1 MEIYN
6 NHKRLFGAAII
17 LFIVLTMFAAIL
29 PAFNAEKNDVPLPG
43 SKPLTADE
51 LAGKGIYIREGCI
64 ACHTQQVRDVDM
76 DKIWGN
82 RPGIAADYARIK
94 RTDVWRNTAML
105 MGSERTGPDL
115 TNIGVRQ
122 PSQDWLLLHFYNPR
136 SVVEQ
141 SVMPAYPWLFEVKEY
156 PFPGDVVVHVPDGYR
171 KGITGQIVATKE
183 AMQLVAY
190 LKSLKQV
197 SLPDGK
203 PTPLFLY
210 GKDSK
215 EAAITQRAGST
226 KATAAPQFDGA
237 ALYTANC
244 SSCHQPNGEGLV
256 GAFPALKGSK
266 VVLDDNPEV
275 QITIIMK
282 GYNGRANEGY
292 GVMPPVGTNN
302 NLKPEEIVAIIN
314 HERTSWGN
322 NSKQVTVDDVK
333 KVIAG
338 LKPANEITAKK

>member
-17 LFIVLTMFAAIL
+17 LFIALTMFAAVL
-29 PAFNAEKNDVPLPG
+29 PALNEEKNNVPLPG
-43 SKPLTADE
+43 SKALTADE
-51 LAGKGIYIREGCI
+51 MAGKGIYIQEGCI

-76 DKIWGN
+76 DKMWGS
-82 RPGIAADYARIK
+82 RPGIPADYARIK

-122 PSQDWLLLHFYNPR
+122 SSQDWLLLHFYNPR
-136 SVVEQ
+136 SVVAQ
-141 SVMPAYPWLFEVKEY
+141 SIMPAYPWLFEVKDY
-156 PFPGDVVVHVPDGYR
+156 AFPGDVVVHVPDEFR

-183 AMQLVAY
+183 ALQLVAY

-215 EAAITQRAGST
+215 EASTAQSAGGN
-226 KATAAPQFDGA
+226 KANAAPQFDGA

-256 GAFPALKGSK
+256 GAFPPLKGSK
-266 VVLDDNPEV
+266 VVLNDDPEV
-275 QITIIMK
+275 QITIIMQ
-282 GYNGRANEGY
+282 GYNGRASEGY

-322 NSKQVTVDDVK
+322 NSKQVTAEEVK
-333 KVIAG
+333 KIIASF
-338 LKPANEITAKK
+338 KTNNSKTAK

>member
-17 LFIVLTMFAAIL
+17 LFIALTMFAAVL
-29 PAFNAEKNDVPLPG
+29 PALNAEKNDVPLPG
-43 SKPLTADE
+43 SKALTVDE
-51 LAGKGIYIREGCI
+51 MAGKGIYIREGCI

-76 DKIWGN
+76 DKIWGS
-82 RPGIAADYARIK
+82 RPGVAADYARIR
-94 RTDVWRNTAML
+94 RTDLWRNTAML

-122 PSQDWLLLHFYNPR
+122 SSQDWLLLHFYNPR

-141 SVMPAYPWLFEVKEY
+141 SIMPAYPWLFEVKDY
-156 PFPGDVVVHVPDGYR
+156 AFPEDVVVHVPDAYR

-197 SLPDGK
+197 KLPDGK

-215 EAAITQRAGST
+215 ETATAQSAGNS
-226 KATAAPQFDGA
+226 KATGAPQFDGA

-256 GAFPALKGSK
+256 GAFPPLKGSK

-275 QITIIMK
+275 QITIIMQ
-282 GYNGRANEGY
+282 GYNGRASEGY
-292 GVMPPVGTNN
+292 GAMPPVGTNN

-322 NSKQVTVDDVK
+322 KSKQVTVEEVK
-333 KVIAG
+333 KFIAG
-338 LKPANEITAKK
+338 LKPATNITAKK

>member
-51 LAGKGIYIREGCI
+51 MAGKGIYIREGCI

-76 DKIWGN
+76 DRIWGS
-82 RPGIAADYARIK
+82 RPGIAADFARIK
-94 RTDVWRNTAML
+94 RTDIWRNTAML

-136 SVVEQ
+136 AVVQQ
-141 SVMPAYPWLFEVKEY
+141 SIMPAYPWLFEVKDY
-156 PFPGDVVVHVPDGYR
+156 PFPGDVVVHVPDEFR
-171 KGITGQIVATKE
+171 KGVTGQIVATKE

-215 EAAITQRAGST
+215 ESAIPPSSGTNKT
-226 KATAAPQFDGA
+226 TAAPQLDGA

-244 SSCHQPNGEGLV
+244 SSCHQPNGEGLI

-266 VVLDDNPEV
+266 VVLNDNPET
-275 QITIIMK
+275 QITIIMQ
-282 GYNGRANEGY
+282 GYNGRVSEGY

-322 NSKQVTVDDVK
+322 NSKQVTMDDVK

-338 LKPANEITAKK
+338 LKQEKNTIAK

>member
-1 MEIYN
+1 
-6 NHKRLFGAAII
+6 
-17 LFIVLTMFAAIL
+17 
-29 PAFNAEKNDVPLPG
+29 
-43 SKPLTADE
+43 
-51 LAGKGIYIREGCI
+51 
-64 ACHTQQVRDVDM
+64 
-76 DKIWGN
+76 
-82 RPGIAADYARIK
+82 
-94 RTDVWRNTAML
+94 
-105 MGSERTGPDL
+105 
-115 TNIGVRQ
+115 
-122 PSQDWLLLHFYNPR
+122 
-136 SVVEQ
+136 
-141 SVMPAYPWLFEVKEY
+141 
-156 PFPGDVVVHVPDGYR
+156 
-171 KGITGQIVATKE
+171 
-183 AMQLVAY
+183 MQLVAY

-215 EAAITQRAGST
+215 EAAIAQRAGSA

-302 NLKPEEIVAIIN
+302 NLSAEEIVAIIN

-333 KVIAG
+333 KAIAA

>member
-6 NHKRLFGAAII
+6 HHKRLFGAAII

-29 PAFNAEKNDVPLPG
+29 PALNAEKNDVPLPG
-43 SKPLTADE
+43 SKPLTGDE
-51 LAGKGIYIREGCI
+51 LAGKGVYIREGCI

-76 DKIWGN
+76 DKIWGS
-82 RPGIAADYARIK
+82 RPGIAADYARIT

-115 TNIGVRQ
+115 TNIGIRQ

-141 SVMPAYPWLFEVKEY
+141 SIMPAYPWLFEVKEY
-156 PFPGDVVVHVPDGYR
+156 PFPGDVVVHVPDEYR

-190 LKSLKQV
+190 LQSLKQV
-197 SLPDGK
+197 SLPVGK

-210 GKDSK
+210 GKDAKASSI
-215 EAAITQRAGST
+215 APTTGSM
-226 KATAAPQFDGA
+226 KAPATPQLDGA

-244 SSCHQPNGEGLV
+244 SSCHQPNGEGLT
-256 GAFPALKGSK
+256 GAFPPLKGSK

-275 QITIIMK
+275 QITIIMM
-282 GYNGRANEGY
+282 GYNGRASEGY

-314 HERTSWGN
+314 HERSSWGN
-322 NSKQVTVDDVK
+322 NAKQVTVDDVK

-338 LKPANEITAKK
+338 LKPANVLAAKK

>member
-29 PAFNAEKNDVPLPG
+29 PAFNAEKNNVPLPG

-51 LAGKGIYIREGCI
+51 LAGKAIYIREGCI

-76 DKIWGN
+76 DRIWGS
-82 RPGIAADYARIK
+82 RPGIAADFARIK
-94 RTDVWRNTAML
+94 RTDIWRNTAML

-136 SVVEQ
+136 AVVQQ
-141 SVMPAYPWLFEVKEY
+141 SVMPAYPWLFELKDY
-156 PFPGDVVVHVPDGYR
+156 AFPGDVVVHVPDEYR
-171 KGITGQIVATKE
+171 KGVTGEIIATKE
-183 AMQLVAY
+183 ALQLVAY

-197 SLPDGK
+197 KLPDGK

-210 GKDSK
+210 GKDANES
-215 EAAITQRAGST
+215 AIPPSSGTNKT
-226 KATAAPQFDGA
+226 TAAPQLDGA

-266 VVLDDNPEV
+266 VVLNDNPET
-275 QITIIMK
+275 QITIIMQ
-282 GYNGRANEGY
+282 GYNGRVSEGY

-322 NSKQVTVDDVK
+322 NSKQVTLDDVK
-333 KVIAG
+333 KIIAG
-338 LKPANEITAKK
+338 LKPQKNTIAK

>member
-6 NHKRLFGAAII
+6 NHKRLFGTAIT
-17 LFIVLTMFAAIL
+17 LFIVLTLFAAIL
-29 PAFNAEKNDVPLPG
+29 PALNAEKNHVPLPG
-43 SKPLTADE
+43 SKPLTVDE
-51 LAGKGIYIREGCI
+51 LAGKAIYIREGCI

-76 DKIWGN
+76 DKIWGS

-94 RTDVWRNTAML
+94 RTDLWRNTAML

-136 SVVEQ
+136 AVVQQ
-141 SVMPAYPWLFEVKEY
+141 SVMPAYPWLFEVKDY
-156 PFPGDVVVHVPDGYR
+156 AFPGDVVVHVPDEYR
-171 KGITGQIVATKE
+171 KGVTGEIVATKD
-183 AMQLVAY
+183 ALQLVAY

-197 SLPDGK
+197 KLPDGK

-210 GKDSK
+210 GKDANENAIPSATGSSK
-215 EAAITQRAGST
+215 A
-226 KATAAPQFDGA
+226 AAPAFDGA

-266 VVLDDNPEV
+266 VVLNDNPET
-275 QITIIMK
+275 QITIIMQ
-282 GYNGRANEGY
+282 GYNGRVSEGY

-322 NSKQVTVDDVK
+322 NSKQVTLDDVK

-338 LKPANEITAKK
+338 LKPAKAIAAK

>member
-29 PAFNAEKNDVPLPG
+29 PAFNAEKNNVPLPG
-43 SKPLTADE
+43 SKPLTPDE

-76 DKIWGN
+76 DKIWGT

-94 RTDVWRNTAML
+94 RTDFWRNTAML

-136 SVVEQ
+136 AVVQQ
-141 SVMPAYPWLFEVKEY
+141 SVMPAYPWLFEVKDY
-156 PFPGDVVVHVPDGYR
+156 AFPGDVVVHVPDEYR
-171 KGITGQIVATKE
+171 KGVTGEIVATKN
-183 AMQLVAY
+183 ALQLVAY

-197 SLPDGK
+197 KLPDGK

-210 GKDSK
+210 GKDAN
-215 EAAITQRAGST
+215 ENAIPSATGSN
-226 KATAAPQFDGA
+226 KVAAPAFDGA

-266 VVLDDNPEV
+266 VVLDDNPET
-275 QITIIMK
+275 QITIIMQ
-282 GYNGRANEGY
+282 GYNGRVSEGY

-322 NSKQVTVDDVK
+322 NSKQVTADAVK

-338 LKPANEITAKK
+338 LKPAKVIAAK

>member
-29 PAFNAEKNDVPLPG
+29 PALNAEKDDVPLPG

-76 DKIWGN
+76 DKIWGS

-94 RTDVWRNTAML
+94 RTDIWRNTAML

-136 SVVEQ
+136 AVVQQ
-141 SVMPAYPWLFEVKEY
+141 SVMPAYPWLFEVKDY
-156 PFPGDVVVHVPDGYR
+156 AFPGDVVVHVPDEYR
-171 KGITGQIVATKE
+171 KGLTGEIIATKD
-183 AMQLVAY
+183 ALQLVAY

-197 SLPDGK
+197 KLPDGK

-210 GKDSK
+210 GKDAK
-215 EAAITQRAGST
+215 ETAIPSASGSN
-226 KATAAPQFDGA
+226 KAAAPAFDGT

-266 VVLDDNPEV
+266 VVLDDNPET
-275 QITIIMK
+275 QITIIMQ
-282 GYNGRANEGY
+282 GYNGRVSEGY

-322 NSKQVTVDDVK
+322 NSKQVTLDDVK

-338 LKPANEITAKK
+338 LKPAKAIAAK

>member
-6 NHKRLFGAAII
+6 NHKRLFGAAIL

-29 PAFNAEKNDVPLPG
+29 PALNAEKNDVPLPG
-43 SKPLTADE
+43 SRPLTADE
-51 LAGKGIYIREGCI
+51 MAGKDIYIREGCI

-82 RPGIAADYARIK
+82 RPGIAADYARIT

-136 SVVEQ
+136 AVVQQ
-141 SVMPAYPWLFEVKEY
+141 SIMPAYPWLFEVKDY
-156 PFPGDVVVHVPDGYR
+156 AYPGDVVVHVPDEYR

-183 AMQLVAY
+183 ALQLVAY
-190 LKSLKQV
+190 LQSLKQV
-197 SLPDGK
+197 KLPDGK

-210 GKDSK
+210 GKDSNVNSVT
-215 EAAITQRAGST
+215 ANTGST
-226 KATAAPQFDGA
+226 KAAAAPQLDGA

-244 SSCHQPNGEGLV
+244 SSCHQPNGEGLA
-256 GAFPALKGSK
+256 GAFPPLKGSK
-266 VVLDDNPEV
+266 VVLDNNPEV
-275 QITIIMK
+275 QITIIMR
-282 GYNGRANEGY
+282 GYNGRVNEGY
-292 GVMPPVGTNN
+292 GVMPPVGVNN

-314 HERTSWGN
+314 HERSSWGN
-322 NSKQVTVDDVK
+322 NSKQVTVDEVK

-338 LKPANEITAKK
+338 LKPANVFAAK

>member
-6 NHKRLFGAAII
+6 NHKRLFGAAIA
-17 LFIVLTMFAAIL
+17 LFIALTMFAAIL
-29 PAFNAEKNDVPLPG
+29 PAFNAERNDVPLPG

-51 LAGKGIYIREGCI
+51 LAGKAIYIREGCI

-76 DKIWGN
+76 DKIWGS

-94 RTDVWRNTAML
+94 RTDIWRNTAML

-136 SVVEQ
+136 AVVQQ
-141 SVMPAYPWLFEVKEY
+141 SVMPAYPWLFEVKDY
-156 PFPGDVVVHVPDGYR
+156 AFPGDVVVHVPDEYR
-171 KGITGQIVATKE
+171 KGITGQIIATKE

-203 PTPLFLY
+203 PTPIFLY

-215 EAAITQRAGST
+215 ESAITSSAGST
-226 KATAAPQFDGA
+226 KTAAPLPDGA

-266 VVLDDNPEV
+266 VVLDDNPET

-282 GYNGRANEGY
+282 GYNGRVSEGY

-322 NSKQVTVDDVK
+322 NSKQVTVEDVK

-338 LKPANEITAKK
+338 LKPAKDVNTK